1 MRNTLLYIFASLIMV
16 LPTQARR
23 PLTTITKL
31 PKAAAAMGALHVA
44 ANQSQ
49 LATRKYPRSSVKL
62 SPKVNLKPV
71 TAPDLSPL
79 INKGKRYRNLLQK
92 RGNSALSGGLSWK
105 LFSSD
110 FNKRLEEDVKK
121 RVISGS
127 FDSLPLQLIKLADI
141 AQRKGD
147 IEFTQIC
154 LERSLLNL
162 TPAQLCMIPS
172 TYPSLEMYM
181 PALIQEILALDYL
194 KMLSR
199 KKNGEATDSTQQRRN
214 GIMLLLS
221 NKYIPALKPLAEIS
235 YLPDSVEDIVRYKW
249 AADSIMV
256 EEMGWAPLFEINF
269 YDDMLTT
276 LINGEEYETLL
287 QYFGRE
293 PAKQYADSIIDFQL
307 ALSSCALFANDYDKF
322 AYYYNRIAE
331 TDSTIAKNYFREIYQ
346 QYQQQFLEHPTQKE
360 VGDWL
365 MENSDEPVATAL
377 SLLGHLLERYWPAT
391 DSWEWGKNI
400 TLTRTQRDIRSAIF
414 SLLDKARELDN
425 GRASIT
431 DLLSADF
438 MRFTLTVA
446 DNPDTEKALD
456 ELRHLIKRIDE
467 ASSEEAND
475 LRCVATVFLAFYTGH
490 GLDSPKK
497 ALKIL
502 EENLKL
508 LDAPG
513 ISQNSKSLY
522 YSYLADLY
530 TTLNKKKK
538 AEKYHSLQQPD

>member
-1 MRNTLLYIFASLIMV
+1 MLYIFASLIMV

-23 PLTTITKL
+23 PITKL
-31 PKAAAAMGALHVA
+31 PKAAAAMGALHNA
-44 ANQSQ
+44 GTISNQTQ
-49 LATRKYPRSSVKL
+49 LATSKYNRTSVTVPR
-62 SPKVNLKPV
+62 KVNPKPI

-92 RGNSALSGGLSWK
+92 RGNYALSGGLSGK

-141 AQRKGD
+141 TQRKGD

-162 TPAQLCMIPS
+162 TPAQLSMVPS
-172 TYPSLEMYM
+172 EYPSLEIYM
-181 PALIQEILALDYL
+181 PEITQTRIAMDYL
-194 KMLSR
+194 QMLNR
-199 KKNGEATDSTQQRRN
+199 KKNGEATDSSPRQGA

-221 NKYIPALKPLAEIS
+221 NKYTPKLKPLVEIS
-235 YLPDSVEDIVRYKW
+235 YLPDSAKDIARYKL
-249 AADSIMV
+249 AADSIMD
-256 EEMGWAPLFEINF
+256 ESMGWATLFEINF

-276 LINGEEYETLL
+276 LFNGEEYEALL

-307 ALSSCALFANDYDKF
+307 ALSSCALFVNDYDKF

-365 MENSDEPVATAL
+365 IENANEPVATAL
-377 SLLGHLLERYWPAT
+377 SLLRHLLERYWPDT

-400 TLTRTQRDIRSAIF
+400 TLTRTQQDIRSAIL
-414 SLLDKARELDN
+414 SLLDKAKELDN

-446 DNPDTEKALD
+446 DNPDSEKALD

>member
-1 MRNTLLYIFASLIMV
+1 
-16 LPTQARR
+16 
-23 PLTTITKL
+23 
-31 PKAAAAMGALHVA
+31 
-44 ANQSQ
+44 
-49 LATRKYPRSSVKL
+49 
-62 SPKVNLKPV
+62 
-71 TAPDLSPL
+71 
-79 INKGKRYRNLLQK
+79 
-92 RGNSALSGGLSWK
+92 
-105 LFSSD
+105 
-110 FNKRLEEDVKK
+110 
-121 RVISGS
+121 
-127 FDSLPLQLIKLADI
+127 
-141 AQRKGD
+141 
-147 IEFTQIC
+147 
-154 LERSLLNL
+154 
-162 TPAQLCMIPS
+162 
-172 TYPSLEMYM
+172 M

-199 KKNGEATDSTQQRRN
+199 KKNGEATDSTQQRGN

-377 SLLGHLLERYWPAT
+377 SLLGHLLERYWPDT

-456 ELRHLIKRIDE
+456 ELRHLIQRMNDD
-467 ASSEEAND
+467 SSEEAND

-530 TTLNKKKK
+530 TALNKKKK
-538 AEKYHSLQQPD
+538 AEKYRSLQQPD